1 MLDLRMEGKK
11 LNAGDK
17 IAGYC
22 ADRSLLNLKRIRE
35 IFWSGRPD
43 LNRRPPAPKAG
54 ALPGCATPRH
64 EMLPHYRALR
74 SFPSAESSV
83 RGCGPYAQFRS
94 SQWRVKPNRPG
105 WRYNNG
111 YAGYLPARH
120 KFCTQQVHTKE
131 VLCKPHSSIA
141 AVFSAYPLSPEEE
154 FSSLSISILSEKCL
168 DKRRKLRPPLSNPR
182 HFCASLPMAS

>member
-1 MLDLRMEGKK
+1 MLDLRMEAKK
-11 LNAGDK
+11 LNAGGK

-64 EMLPHYRALR
+64 EMLSHYRALR
-74 SFPSAESSV
+74 SFPSPESPV
-83 RGCGPYAQFRS
+83 RDDRPFAPIPFPP
-94 SQWRVKPNRPG
+94 WRVKPNRPG

-111 YAGYLPARH
+111 YAGYLPARN
-120 KFCTQQVHTKE
+120 KFCTQQVHT
-131 VLCKPHSSIA
+131 I
-141 AVFSAYPLSPEEE
+141 
-154 FSSLSISILSEKCL
+154 
-168 DKRRKLRPPLSNPR
+168 RRS
-182 HFCASLPMAS
+182 CA